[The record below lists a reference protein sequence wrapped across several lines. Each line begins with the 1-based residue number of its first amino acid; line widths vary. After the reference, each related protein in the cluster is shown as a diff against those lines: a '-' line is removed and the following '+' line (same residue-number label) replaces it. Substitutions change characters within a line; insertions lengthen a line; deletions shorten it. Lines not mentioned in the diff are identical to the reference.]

1 MTDQVPILST
11 IDPASLTK
19 AQRSILL
26 YAECCL
32 VDHGGLLEGKRMND
46 ADLRA
51 LTDFQDAG
59 LLRFGRL
66 PFRAIAQM
74 VARECTHWVV
84 FSSAAWDLAHAAR
97 AGISQSSRR
106 PTAPTAVVHA
116 RRCWRMVSIRLQ
128 TRWQREARQHPA
140 FADVLSHT

>member
-97 AGISQSSRR
+97 RHQSKLSKANSANCRR
-106 PTAPTAVVHA
+106 A
-116 RRCWRMVSIRLQ
+116 
-128 TRWQREARQHPA
+128 REALLLGEWCRSACRRGGSVKPGST
-140 FADVLSHT
+140 LPSRTS

>member
-74 VARECTHWVV
+74 VARGVTHWVV

-97 AGISQSSRR
+97 RHQSKALEGQQRQLPSCTRGAAGEWCRSACRRGGSVKPGSTLPSR
-106 PTAPTAVVHA
+106 T
-116 RRCWRMVSIRLQ
+116 S
-128 TRWQREARQHPA
+128 
-140 FADVLSHT
+140 